1 MNIGARFYV
10 SKVAELALPS
20 TPSRTTKNG
29 PPLREVTLSSM
40 YDFELD
46 NSSASFARGNPVALI
61 TLLVSNPACAAE
73 FKPGQIYL
81 VDFTPKGV
89 PA

>member
-1 MNIGARFYV
+1 
-10 SKVAELALPS
+10 
-20 TPSRTTKNG
+20 
-29 PPLREVTLSSM
+29 M